1 MENKT
6 NVVIEK
12 RNEQYEMK
20 RYKGY
25 ILGIRKLEQKKIKEK
40 EENK

>member
-1 MENKT
+1 MEQKV
-6 NVVIEK
+6 NVEIEK
-12 RNEQYEMK
+12 RNKQSEMK

-25 ILGIRKLEQKKIKEK
+25 ILGIRKQEQKPDNK